1 MLHSGAGR
9 FCLVLGLTVVGP
21 ALGSKVTSGV
31 YFSLLSSSRRCL
43 SLCPAAWGWGGGGWD
58 GSAAA
63 TTADRRWV
71 TPGVRSL
78 RGQPSTGLLLR
89 PTRLWPACHR
99 GSWRRGGP
107 EHEAATSGAGPPS
120 DSVHRL
126 WPGLGL
132 SGSATQ
138 RKPANVGFHGGPWG
152 PVLSSKTKSCTER
165 FPLQRTGSLFACA
178 AQVWGRDGGRSTV
191 ATKADVKLGRTHSA
205 WLGPA
210 HPRPACLWFPC
221 GRSPWRRPRWCRPT
235 MSPSHQDQGLAPGR
249 VQTLHL
255 RALAWDGDLGFCPVP
270 CSTSNSCTHSTLPP

>member
-1 MLHSGAGR
+1 MTLFLRDLKSFGEFPPWAGAGR
-9 FCLVLGLTVVGP
+9 DAPFRRWRVLPSSGPHCGGPSTGIQGNFLSLLLSPFPKQALPLFVPGGLGLGE
-21 ALGSKVTSGV
+21 
-31 YFSLLSSSRRCL
+31 
-43 SLCPAAWGWGGGGWD
+43 GWD

-138 RKPANVGFHGGPWG
+138 PMSGFTVARGGQCSK
-152 PVLSSKTKSCTER
+152 SSKTKS
-165 FPLQRTGSLFACA
+165 LISSLEF
-178 AQVWGRDGGRSTV
+178 
-191 ATKADVKLGRTHSA
+191 
-205 WLGPA
+205 
-210 HPRPACLWFPC
+210 
-221 GRSPWRRPRWCRPT
+221 
-235 MSPSHQDQGLAPGR
+235 
-249 VQTLHL
+249 
-255 RALAWDGDLGFCPVP
+255 
-270 CSTSNSCTHSTLPP
+270 